1 MTRRVEKITA
11 TVLGTERCE
20 LPWSGTF
27 HAIGA
32 QLLREYASR
41 IGLRPSFTIFDRSD
55 AADLMNLVRHDLKQ
69 STKKSRF
76 PRKDTCLAIYS
87 LAVNSGENS

>member
-1 MTRRVEKITA
+1 MI
-11 TVLGTERCE
+11 
-20 LPWSGTF
+20 
-27 HAIGA
+27 
-32 QLLREYASR
+32 
-41 IGLRPSFTIFDRSD
+41 RSD

-87 LAVNSGENS
+87 LAVNSGETLEKVLAKQFPWCVEWEDGLRELFGVNRS